1 MEERSAPI
9 TYDSQMRY
17 YETLFNEM
25 LSQRT
30 DLISW
35 IFCNDSKLDR
45 VIRESTVKRES
56 SWGPARVHR
65 TRLSES
71 EGVSKVLNLSISEPL
86 SVSGELW
93 VQHGARTGT
102 HSGEFKRS

>member
-1 MEERSAPI
+1 
-9 TYDSQMRY
+9 MRY

-45 VIRESTVKRES
+45 VVRESTVKRES
-56 SWGPARVHR
+56 SWGPARVRR
-65 TRLSES
+65 TRVQVWAPKRVRGLNFIHIRTL
-71 EGVSKVLNLSISEPL
+71 VL
-86 SVSGELW
+86 VR
-93 VQHGARTGT
+93 RTLGPAWG
-102 HSGEFKRS
+102 SSWDPFWGI

>member
-1 MEERSAPI
+1 MDRSKSDRPMGRWNLLERENMEERSAPK

-35 IFCNDSKLDR
+35 IFWIDSKLDR

-56 SWGPARVHR
+56 LSWGPAWG
-65 TRLSES
+65 SS
-71 EGVSKVLNLSISEPL
+71 WDPFWGI
-86 SVSGELW
+86 
-93 VQHGARTGT
+93 
-102 HSGEFKRS
+102 